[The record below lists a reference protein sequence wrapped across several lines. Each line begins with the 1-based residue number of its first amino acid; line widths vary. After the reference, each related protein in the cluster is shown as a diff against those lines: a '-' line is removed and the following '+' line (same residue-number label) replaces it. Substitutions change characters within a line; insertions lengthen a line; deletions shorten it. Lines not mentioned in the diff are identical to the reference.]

1 VLYPQARIVEN
12 LAYILVNMSAGA
24 PRHRQLVVA
33 QTELLKLLGGHL
45 NSKDAGVRRGLCQ
58 LFMNLSWV
66 ESEGDRM
73 PCSQRALELERLGFL
88 AKLEGLEQ
96 GDADFGVR
104 ERAKAAVAQMKTP
117 TV

>member
-1 VLYPQARIVEN
+1 
-12 LAYILVNMSAGA
+12 
-24 PRHRQLVVA
+24 
-33 QTELLKLLGGHL
+33 
-45 NSKDAGVRRGLCQ
+45 
-58 LFMNLSWV
+58 
-66 ESEGDRM
+66 M